1 MISNKIIENTPID
14 SSQNT
19 LLAQLG
25 QCSEIGS
32 RKRRRYTRAQKIE
45 QLAIRKYKNNGRGI
59 TFNDLISCG
68 LTLHKEQAQIT
79 LKHCLENNVLFTL
92 TNHKPQQYY
101 PASLR
106 AEILNQKMSKNTP
119 IGVTEVDYYYS
130 KRLLLSNNANSE
142 NNNFCSDSIA
152 MQSLEGYVLPLLP
165 STPLYIHKMQF
176 KLKIR
181 SESYNELALPADA
194 WNKGK
199 EHEEIIGSTHVRYHF
214 YANGTVMIF
223 TESSNNPFKVED
235 ETDLCR
241 LIALFGQVRDR
252 LVTFLADK
260 HERIV
265 PGILE
270 WELTQCDINKDIKVG
285 DALQYTG
292 LKVQVKHFDRL
303 FRVYIK
309 SLGKETACRVEQSL
323 NPKKPAIQTIN
334 EIFLRPNNPDIQS
347 QQSYSDDRRKI
358 TEIHDMI
365 KCLLNIHN
373 YNSAIVQEQGKGG
386 EGS

>member
-1 MISNKIIENTPID
+1 M
-14 SSQNT
+14 
-19 LLAQLG
+19 
-25 QCSEIGS
+25 GS
-32 RKRRRYTRAQKIE
+32 HRKRRRYTRAQEVEK
-45 QLAIRKYKNNGRGI
+45 LAVDKYTKNGKGT
-59 TFNDLISCG
+59 TFNDLLSSG
-68 LTLHKEQAQIT
+68 MASHKEQAQIT
-79 LKHCLENNVLFTL
+79 LKHCLRMNLLFTL
-92 TNHKPQQYY
+92 GNYKPQQYY
-101 PASLR
+101 PICLKS
-106 AEILNQKMSKNTP
+106 EISKNKLLKNIP
-119 IGVTEVDYYYS
+119 IEVTGVDYYYS
-130 KRLLLSNNANSE
+130 KPLLLSNNANSK
-142 NNNFCSDSIA
+142 NNNFCNDSIA
-152 MQSLEGYVLPLLP
+152 MQSLEDYVLPLLP
-165 STPLYIHKMQF
+165 STPLHIHKMQF

-181 SESYNELALPADA
+181 PESYNELALPADA

-309 SLGKETACRVEQSL
+309 SIGKETACRVEQSL

-365 KCLLNIHN
+365 KCLLNMHN
-373 YNSAIVQEQGKGG
+373 YNSAIGTRTRKRRRRVVVYALNSSSQILGG
-386 EGS
+386 IKI